1 MTNTFK
7 VGEKVYTADPP
18 EITITAT
25 DNATPEIKNLREEMD
40 GFVSVAPQKPDHI
53 FQLRPG
59 FIIRMGE
66 KNANGRRYKVGDAWE
81 DRPEFKVVAVQT
93 YGNKTKV
100 WLREYFGKSAWLV
113 IAAAWLV
120 TGPILWSRAYYYD
133 VLYKGKEDKT

>member
-7 VGEKVYTADPP
+7 VGDKEYSADPP
-18 EITITAT
+18 GITITAT
-25 DNATPEIKNLREEMD
+25 DNATPEIKNLRKELD
-40 GFVSVAPQKPDHI
+40 GYVSVAPQKPDNVY
-53 FQLRPG
+53 QLRAG
-59 FIIRMGE
+59 CIIRMGE
-66 KNANGRRYKVGDAWE
+66 KNAEGRRYKAGDAWE

-100 WLREYFGKSAWLV
+100 WLREYFGKSAWLL

-120 TGPILWSRAYYYD
+120 TGPKRWNKPHFYD